1 MVTSVSTDRGR
12 RQRLQCKPH
21 IHESA
26 PISVLP
32 CQIPELGTLHCLRL
46 QSKEKTERET
56 ILSSFPADVWLA
68 RDRRER
74 ERGGGGQ
81 ISLVKLFFFLHHQM
95 AGLRTL
101 FNPIKDDEQFKH
113 ARGVE
118 DEVLQG
124 HHRWSPLSLLN
135 C

>member
-32 CQIPELGTLHCLRL
+32 CQIPELGTLPSRLRL

-74 ERGGGGQ
+74 GGGGG
-81 ISLVKLFFFLHHQM
+81 SDLFGEAIFFLHHQM